1 MNVQARLPH
10 RRTCK
15 AAARTGRHSQ
25 EAHMFNF
32 RNDRGGRSRGS
43 HEAQRREGGQPE
55 RRRDERLGSGS
66 EDWGQEWGEDWR
78 GEDNGQGS
86 AGRGSQAPQRG
97 GAWYQQD
104 TPAGQRRGSW
114 GEQGYGAA
122 DTGGT
127 GHPYSS
133 GYGGYRPN
141 PQDSGYRSQERE
153 SGYGYRDEDRFGP
166 RGRSSELGPR
176 DEGYGRA
183 RQGAGEGR
191 GWRGEDE
198 RRERSEWGERGG
210 RAMHWREG
218 MERDREERAGQPSY
232 GGGYFGDAGRG
243 GQSYSGGQRVYPDDP
258 GYHRRTPYAEQAG
271 QGSRHA
277 GRRAVGPKGYHR
289 PDERV
294 REDVC
299 ERLAMNPY
307 IDVGEVTVEVANGVV
322 TLDGTVR
329 ERREKYVIEEI
340 ADAVFGVTEV
350 DNRLRVQRQS
360 GSAWAA
366 GSEVGG
372 DETLGGRSGSLG
384 TSGTGGT
391 GGSTS
396 GTASGTSPAGT
407 SPDRTLNKS

>member
-1 MNVQARLPH
+1 
-10 RRTCK
+10 
-15 AAARTGRHSQ
+15 
-25 EAHMFNF
+25 MFNF
-32 RNDRGGRSRGS
+32 RNDRGGRSRQ
-43 HEAQRREGGQPE
+43 EAQRREGGQPE
-55 RRRDERLGSGS
+55 RTGRTRDERLGRGS

-78 GEDNGQGS
+78 GEGS
-86 AGRGSQAPQRG
+86 GAGRGSQASQRG
-97 GAWYQQD
+97 GGSWYQQD

-133 GYGGYRPN
+133 GYGGYRPA
-141 PQDSGYRSQERE
+141 PQDSGYRSEERE

-166 RGRSSELGPR
+166 RGRGSEPGRR
-176 DEGYGRA
+176 DEGYEQGYGRP
-183 RQGAGEGR
+183 RQG
-191 GWRGEDE
+191 
-198 RRERSEWGERGG
+198 EWGERGS

-218 MERDREERAGQPSY
+218 MERDREQRGGQPSY
-232 GGGYFGDAGRG
+232 GGGYFGDAGSG

-258 GYHRRTPYAEQAG
+258 GYRRRTPYAAQAAEQG
-271 QGSRHA
+271 GRHA
-277 GRRAVGPKGYHR
+277 GRRAVGPKGYR
-289 PDERV
+289 RSDERV

-307 IDVGEVTVEVANGVV
+307 IDVGEVTVEVSGGVV

-372 DETLGGRSGSLG
+372 DESEMGRAGSTS
-384 TSGTGGT
+384 TSGTGSAA
-391 GGSTS
+391 GS
-396 GTASGTSPAGT
+396 ASGTSPAGT